1 MWKCFPCKKVAE
13 MLEEVVR
20 VGNWLARGQMVG
32 ERLVRVVANWLA
44 RGQVNMADEIKLYKE
59 R

>member
-1 MWKCFPCKKVAE
+1 

-32 ERLVRVVANWLA
+32 KRLVRVVANWLA
-44 RGQVNMADEIKLYKE
+44 RGQVNTADEIKLCKE

>member
-1 MWKCFPCKKVAE
+1 

-20 VGNWLARGQMVG
+20 VGDWLARGQMVD
-32 ERLVRVVANWLA
+32 ERLVTVVADWLA
-44 RGQVNMADEIKLYKE
+44 RGQVNAADEIKLCKE